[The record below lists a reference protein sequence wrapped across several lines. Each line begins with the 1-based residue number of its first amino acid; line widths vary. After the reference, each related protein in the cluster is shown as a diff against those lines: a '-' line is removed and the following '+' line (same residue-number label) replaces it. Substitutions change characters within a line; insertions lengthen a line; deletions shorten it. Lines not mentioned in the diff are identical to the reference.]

1 MNLLALITYSGTF
14 VFALTGA
21 LKAKAFRMDIFG
33 ASVLAF
39 VSAYGGGTVRDLLI
53 GIRPVNWVNDYL
65 ALSLVIA
72 AVLMVFL
79 FAGRVHKL
87 RKVIFVTDALGLG
100 LFTVAGIQV
109 SLQTN
114 LNNSYAIVMGV
125 ITATFGGLL
134 ADVLSNN
141 VPDLLKRG
149 EIYATASLIG
159 GIIYIFLLKNN
170 IDNNTGLTITVII
183 IVLIRIVS
191 KIKRLMLP
199 EI

>member
-1 MNLLALITYSGTF
+1 MNLLELITYSGTF
-14 VFALTGA
+14 VFALSGA
-21 LKAKAFRMDIFG
+21 LKAKAFKMDIFG

-53 GIRPVNWVNDYL
+53 GIKPVNWVNDYL
-65 ALSLVIA
+65 ALSLVVA

-79 FAGRVHKL
+79 FAGGVDKF
-87 RKVIFVTDALGLG
+87 RKPIFVTDAFGLG

-109 SLQTN
+109 SLENN

-125 ITATFGGLL
+125 ITATFGGMI
-134 ADVLSNN
+134 ADILSNT

-159 GIIYIFLLKNN
+159 GIAYIFLLKNN
-170 IDNNTGLTITVII
+170 IGHETGLIITVLM
-183 IVLIRIVS
+183 IVAIRIIS